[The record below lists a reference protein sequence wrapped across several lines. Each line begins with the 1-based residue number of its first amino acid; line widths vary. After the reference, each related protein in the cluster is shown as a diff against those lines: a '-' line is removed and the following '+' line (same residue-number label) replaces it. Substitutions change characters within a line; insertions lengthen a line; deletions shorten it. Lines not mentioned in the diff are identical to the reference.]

1 MDNIIYFNFYNPYP
15 MNLQAVIQNPAM
27 LANIRRQETKVAQ
40 QIEAAIKALEKER
53 GILYPA

>member
-1 MDNIIYFNFYNPYP
+1 

-53 GILYPA
+53 GISYPA